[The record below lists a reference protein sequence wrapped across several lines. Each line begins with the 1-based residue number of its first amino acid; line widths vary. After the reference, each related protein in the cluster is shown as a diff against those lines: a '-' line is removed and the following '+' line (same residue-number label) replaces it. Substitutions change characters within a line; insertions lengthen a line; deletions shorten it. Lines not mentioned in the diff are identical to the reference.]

1 MLKTV
6 KKNYLTNILRSY
18 VLFLRPTY
26 LLERSQIKNNKMLQT
41 AKQILLKYILI
52 DVLPT
57 AKFGIEWEM

>member
-57 AKFGIEWEM
+57 AKFGIE